1 MKKYFIY
8 TILMCVVLSSC
19 LTIIHPL
26 VTATNIITDSRID
39 GVWNS
44 TVNSQTVIRQ
54 VSKSKYLA
62 ELKSL
67 ELKEEE
73 FRFYSKLYTISFQ
86 ENGIDYLWVAGLT
99 KICNQYYID
108 LRPDE
113 ALNKSGKEAYRYN
126 KDYFV
131 SGSIAKLELKNEN
144 AMTIRFLNGDYIREN
159 ILAGKVH
166 IDHEYDPLFG
176 TFVITSSQ
184 VELVKFLEK
193 YGNNDN
199 LYKGGKIIELER
211 RS

>member
-1 MKKYFIY
+1 
-8 TILMCVVLSSC
+8 MCLILSSC

-26 VTATNIITDSRID
+26 VTATNVITDSRID
-39 GVWNS
+39 GAWNN
-44 TVNSQTVIRQ
+44 TVNKEMQIRQ

-62 ELKSL
+62 ELESL

-73 FRFYSKLYTISFQ
+73 FRFYSKLYTISFH
-86 ENGIDYLWVAGLT
+86 ENGIDYLWLAGLT
-99 KICNQYYID
+99 KICNQYYIN
-108 LRPDE
+108 LKPDE
-113 ALNKSGKEAYRYN
+113 ALNKSGKEVYRYD

-144 AMTIRFLNGDYIREN
+144 AMTVRFLNGDYIKKN

-166 IDHEYDPLFG
+166 IDYEYDPLFG

-184 VELVKFLEK
+184 EDLVKFLEK

-199 LYKGGKIIELER
+199 LYNGGKIIELER
-211 RS
+211 RF